1 MSLQSHNYEEIFCDA
16 VNQLIQSSLQGLS
29 FDITKNCSITDI
41 SERKYGKYQVSDGTI
56 KFTAYTNNTLFY
68 ELDDTVLVTVPEG
81 DFNRQAVII
90 GKLAN
95 PLTGSLN
102 IADPFE
108 NFLKG
113 TSNIC
118 PVSSSTFGL
127 CANGDQQLIQLM
139 DVKKDFFGFSQLGI
153 KADFSTLLQGQNIIR
168 GAYGIK
174 IILHRNGKEN
184 SVIDLT
190 FSSYD
195 MLGNPYEF
203 DSYFN
208 QQMVFNIPKNMNHI
222 TGIQVYFYQDGKF
235 EDGNNNRLVPLGVN
249 DLFVRNMEVYFGYE
263 SISNSEDLVEIA
275 SANLVYNTEDNHL
288 ISLRWFHKEEDG
300 NLIPITV
307 DNWNSADY
315 MVKWYQHQPGCPE
328 DQIDEYGGPNWKV
341 LAPQEDGD
349 YPFSYSFTPSL
360 LKTAEKIKAITFVK
374 SYPLHNNSQF
384 TEIAAYESNI
394 LTFENIDEE
403 TEGGS
408 KIPVDSLSNYLSLYF
423 EDGSEGNYFLYDQNG
438 LLINRQEIGSGY
450 PRRLSLRY
458 GGLEIDRNSQIFNSI
473 RSITWRAPKNN
484 QSSSMLIYDND
495 KYRELSPN
503 LLQESTAGACNEIWS
518 TTLSTLTDYQ
528 DVIMKLPIPTQEEF
542 GDHDELIIYQDIEH
556 SELGTFKFST
566 KIQLFNNN
574 EDMTDE
580 IRNQKANVSL
590 MIFLSQD
597 GLEWMSHP
605 YKKIFQINCGS
616 VQDISYSFKINSSH
630 KYLRVAIGYYKDQ
643 SDIAL
648 MPSKEN
654 QNFFIWGGMYTT
666 LQADLPYVEY
676 VAYPEE
682 NELGEKIICSH
693 FDYSISDIWQQ
704 SKSNNTIQCI
714 VDLGAEISSHSE
726 SLRFGPKG
734 SSGTENTF
742 LLEMLNGKNAIIAN
756 KGETLPIKVILF
768 NANGKEI
775 VLGQEEA
782 ENIEWKLIHNDSGY
796 LSYAV
801 DEKDKTKIILTS
813 NIDYVPLDN
822 YTILSASY
830 RHKAG
835 EPLLTTYLPI
845 PIKSKDCLGMTGAT
859 QVIYNSLGVPKYSEN
874 SYCAYLSNGEMLWN
888 WALAQAETNP
898 NPVAL
903 KPSLIN
909 STKEVF
915 LEAAALYSSGVSGGP
930 IFDKICIS
938 CDGYWSQPI
947 LVLQSRYDFAM
958 LNNWGG
964 DLTIDT
970 KNGTILSTMIG
981 AGTKDSQGTF
991 SGVLMGDVRSG
1002 TGNNTITNTGIYGF
1016 QNGVMSYALRDDG
1029 SGFFG
1034 AGANGRIE
1042 FDGNSGIIRSSNWK
1056 KSGNQWILSSTQEN
1070 ASGTLIDLDDGMFI
1084 AQSTNGDYI
1093 KFNNNQSGALE
1104 MSLSSLLIKMDSDGN
1119 YQNLDTFVSSKID
1132 ISADKIKTEVFSN
1145 QPSYTVRCSTPYDY
1159 LTKLLRFS
1167 KNDFEALCT
1176 LSEDKTTGVWNI
1188 PIGTI
1193 IEICCDG
1200 VSNTASTIN
1209 IQFGYNPSGEIDE
1222 ETGFPLIIGRSE
1234 VMTVNNPTNSST
1246 NLLQYSGNDVFSI
1259 RYMGN
1264 QEFEVVAPS
1273 YSAITQTATEIS
1285 SKVEAKV
1292 IDLQKQATYSATV
1305 STLATPMELT
1315 LLNAPNNITA
1325 NEFYKDGITLNV
1337 TIGPTYTG
1345 GTELADKELAFE
1357 YMGKKVK
1364 LYKNGAYVGA
1374 NGGNLLTWKAYTT
1387 LCFMYRTSING
1398 GRWVLIDSGSYAN
1411 YSEIKQTADHI
1422 TASVGVKSNGSIEKM
1437 GNSFSM
1443 TIDANGFYLCNNT
1456 AQAGNDN
1463 FIFRCNSGGIWIKGN
1478 GEFSGSLTADSTNFK
1493 ELAVEGFYSTYE
1505 GSKQYY
1511 QTKINKNQ
1519 IILAAEWTKSGAA
1532 RAGQIYIGAPG
1543 TNSSFDDISIYAVPL
1558 STHPANHGGYGN
1570 LGLSGKPWDMIY
1582 VKANESMRNVKEK
1595 VEVYNIDQAYEELK
1609 NLPIYTYNYQ
1619 GNTESCRTRFLGT
1632 MIDHL
1637 PTETIR
1643 ITPDNNTQYFEPTSL
1658 TYWNIA
1664 ATQAIQQK
1672 LENLDNK
1679 MNLLEE
1685 QINGINSNNLD

>member
-1 MSLQSHNYEEIFCDA
+1 
-16 VNQLIQSSLQGLS
+16 
-29 FDITKNCSITDI
+29 
-41 SERKYGKYQVSDGTI
+41 
-56 KFTAYTNNTLFY
+56 
-68 ELDDTVLVTVPEG
+68 
-81 DFNRQAVII
+81 
-90 GKLAN
+90 
-95 PLTGSLN
+95 
-102 IADPFE
+102 
-108 NFLKG
+108 
-113 TSNIC
+113 
-118 PVSSSTFGL
+118 
-127 CANGDQQLIQLM
+127 M
-139 DVKKDFFGFSQLGI
+139 DLKKDFFGFSQLGI
-153 KADFSTLLQGQNIIR
+153 KADFSTLLQGQNIVR

-174 IILHRNGKEN
+174 IILHRNEKEN

-208 QQMVFNIPKNMNHI
+208 QQMVFDIPKNMNHI
-222 TGIQVYFYQDGKF
+222 SGIQVYFYQDGKF
-235 EDGNNNRLVPLGVN
+235 EDGNNNRLVPLGIN
-249 DLFVRNMEVYFGYE
+249 DLFVKNVEIYFGYE

-275 SANLVYNTEDNHL
+275 SADLTYNKETNHL
-288 ISLRWFHKEEDG
+288 ISLRWFHREEDG
-300 NLIPITV
+300 NIIPITA

-328 DQIDEYGGPNWKV
+328 DQIDEYGGPNWKI
-341 LAPQEDGD
+341 LAPQTGED
-349 YPFSYSFTPSL
+349 YPFNYSFIPSL
-360 LKTAEKIKAITFVK
+360 LKTAEKIKAIAFVK

-408 KIPVDSLSNYLSLYF
+408 KIPIDSLSNHLSLYF

-473 RSITWRAPKNN
+473 KSITWRAPKNN
-484 QSSSMLIYDND
+484 QSNSMLIYDND
-495 KYRELSPN
+495 KYRELAPN
-503 LLQESTAGACNEIWS
+503 LLQESTAGACNEVWS
-518 TTLSTLTDYQ
+518 TTLGTLIDHQ

-566 KIQLFNNN
+566 RIQLFNNN

-580 IRNQKANVSL
+580 IRNQKADVSL

-597 GLEWMSHP
+597 GLEWMAHP

-616 VQDISYSFKINSSH
+616 EQDINYSFKISNSH

-643 SDIAL
+643 PDIAII
-648 MPSKEN
+648 PSREN
-654 QNFFIWGGMYTT
+654 QNFFVWGGMYTT

-682 NELGEKIICSH
+682 NESGEKIICSH
-693 FDYSISDIWQQ
+693 FDYSISDIWQP

-714 VDLGAEISSHSE
+714 VDLGVEISSHSE

-756 KGETLPIKVILF
+756 KGEVLPIKVILF

-801 DEKDKTKIILTS
+801 DEEDKTKIVLTS
-813 NIDYVPLDN
+813 NIDYVPSDN

-835 EPLLTTYLPI
+835 EPLLTAYLPI

-874 SYCAYLSNGEMLWN
+874 SYCAYLSDGEMLWN
-888 WALAQAETNP
+888 WALVQAETNP

-915 LEAAALYSSGVSGGP
+915 LEATALYSSGVSGGP

-958 LNNWGG
+958 LNSWGE

-970 KNGTILSTMIG
+970 KNGTILSTMVG
-981 AGTKDSQGTF
+981 AGTKDSQGAF

-1056 KSGNQWILSSTQEN
+1056 KSGNQWILSSTQGN
-1070 ASGTLIDLDDGMFI
+1070 ISGTLIDLDDGMFI

-1104 MSLSSLLIKMDSDGN
+1104 MSLSSLSIKMDGDGN
-1119 YQNLDTFVSSKID
+1119 YQDLDTFVSSKID
-1132 ISADKIKTEVFSN
+1132 ISANELRSEYNAQANYVAKVETQDTNSQKWLRFSPSDAEKLYNEETGWQLKTGSIISVLFPYGNKASSMTFNLCQDNGPDSDVSKVDEVTYPVRVNSTDINFLKCNNGDTLNFMFVGAEKINGDTQGYFELVGVGQSIITQTASEIKTEVFAN
-1145 QPSYTVRCSTPYDY
+1145 KPSYTVHCSTPYDY
-1159 LTKLLRFS
+1159 STKLLRFS

-1176 LSEDKTTGVWNI
+1176 LSEDRMTGIWNI
-1188 PIGTI
+1188 PTGTI

-1200 VSNTASTIN
+1200 VSNTASTID
-1209 IQFGYNPSGEIDE
+1209 IQLGYNPPGEKDE
-1222 ETGFPLIIGRSE
+1222 ETGYPLIIGRSE
-1234 VMTVNNPTNSST
+1234 VMTVNNPTNSLT

-1264 QEFEVVAPS
+1264 KKFEVVAPS

-1292 IDLQKQATYSATV
+1292 ADLQKQATYSATV
-1305 STLATPMELT
+1305 STLATVMDLT
-1315 LLNAPNNITA
+1315 LLNAPKDMTA
-1325 NEFYKDGITLNV
+1325 DEFYKDGITLNV
-1337 TIGPTYTG
+1337 TIGPEYTG
-1345 GTELADKELAFE
+1345 AELANKELAFK
-1357 YMGKKVK
+1357 YKGKTVK
-1364 LYKNGAYVGA
+1364 LYKHGGYVGV
-1374 NGGNLLTWKAYTT
+1374 NGGNLLTWKRYTT
-1387 LCFMYRTSING
+1387 LCFMYRTSVNG
-1398 GRWVLIDSGSYAN
+1398 ERWVLVDSGSYTN

-1422 TASVGVKSNGSIEKM
+1422 TASVGVQEDGSVKKKGNG
-1437 GNSFSM
+1437 FSM
-1443 TIDANGFYLCNNT
+1443 TIDANGFYLYGGNNNT
-1456 AQAGNDN
+1456 QASSTN
-1463 FIFRCNSGGIWIKGN
+1463 FIFRCNNSGVWIKGN
-1478 GEFSGSLTADSTNFK
+1478 GEFSGNLTAAETSFK
-1493 ELAVEGFYSTYE
+1493 KLKVDAIKIG
-1505 GSKQYY
+1505 GNQYV
-1511 QTKINKNQ
+1511 
-1519 IILAAEWTKSGAA
+1519 
-1532 RAGQIYIGAPG
+1532 
-1543 TNSSFDDISIYAVPL
+1543 SSFDSGRIILVAGKGDDAGTVNGTGGQLIIGSPDYSDWDDVTLQTRLIREENL
-1558 STHPANHGGYGN
+1558 QSSGYGN
-1570 LGLSGKPWDMIY
+1570 IGTPNEKWSTIY
-1582 VKANESMRNVKEK
+1582 VASNSSVREMKENI
-1595 VEVYNIDQAYEELK
+1595 EIYNQEQAYEELK
-1609 NLPIYTYNYQ
+1609 NIPIYTYKYKDAGDASQ
-1619 GNTESCRTRFLGT
+1619 TLFLGT
-1632 MIDHL
+1632 MIDYMPIEFMHTTSESDGTMFQ
-1637 PTETIR
+1637 P
-1643 ITPDNNTQYFEPTSL
+1643 NNIIF
-1658 TYWNIA
+1658 WNIA
-1664 ATQAIQQK
+1664 ASQVMQQK
-1672 LENLDNK
+1672 LEDLIERVEY
-1679 MNLLEE
+1679 LEQKE
-1685 QINGINSNNLD
+1685 AAYGIN

>member
-184 SVIDLT
+184 SVMDLT

-249 DLFVRNMEVYFGYE
+249 DLFVKNVEVYFGYE

-275 SANLVYNTEDNHL
+275 SADLTYSTESNHL

-300 NLIPITV
+300 DIIPITAS
-307 DNWNSADY
+307 NWNSADY
-315 MVKWYQHQPGCPE
+315 TIRWYQHQPGCPE
-328 DQIDEYGGPNWKV
+328 EQTDEYGGPNWKV
-341 LAPQEDGD
+341 LPSQENED

-360 LKTAEKIKAITFVK
+360 LKTAEKIKAIAFVK

-384 TEIAAYESNI
+384 TEMAAYESNI

-408 KIPVDSLSNYLSLYF
+408 KIPIDSLSNHLSLYF

-450 PRRLSLRY
+450 SRRLSLRY

-473 RSITWRAPKNN
+473 KSITWRAPKNSQFN
-484 QSSSMLIYDND
+484 SMLIYDDD
-495 KYRELSPN
+495 KYKELAPN
-503 LLQESTAGACNEIWS
+503 LLQESVAGACNEIWN
-518 TTLSTLTDYQ
+518 TTLGTLIDYQ

-542 GDHDELIIYQDIEH
+542 GDYDELMIYQDIEH

-566 KIQLFNNN
+566 NIQLFNNN

-580 IRNQKANVSL
+580 IRNQKADVSL

-597 GLEWMSHP
+597 GLEWMAHP

-616 VQDISYSFKINSSH
+616 EQDISHSFKINNSH

-643 SDIAL
+643 PDIAIV
-648 MPSKEN
+648 PSKKN
-654 QNFFIWGGMYTT
+654 QNFFVWGGVYTT

-682 NELGEKIICSH
+682 NELGEKIICSY

-704 SKSNNTIQCI
+704 GKSNNTIQCI
-714 VDLGAEISSHSE
+714 VDLGIETSSHSE

-756 KGETLPIKVILF
+756 KGEVLPIKVILF

-801 DEKDKTKIILTS
+801 DEEDKTKIILTS
-813 NIDYVPLDN
+813 NIDYVPSDN

-830 RHKAG
+830 RHEVG
-835 EPLLTTYLPI
+835 EPLLTAYLPI
-845 PIKSKDCLGMTGAT
+845 PIKSKDCLGMSGAT
-859 QVIYNSLGVPKYSEN
+859 QVIYNNLGAPKYSES
-874 SYCAYLSNGEMLWN
+874 SYCAYLFDGEMLWN
-888 WALAQAETNP
+888 WILVQAETNP
-898 NPVAL
+898 NPVTL

-909 STKEVF
+909 NAKEVS
-915 LEAAALYSSGVSGGP
+915 LEATTLYSSGVSGGP
-930 IFDKICIS
+930 IFDKACVS
-938 CDGYWSQPI
+938 CDGCWSQPI
-947 LVLQSRYDFAM
+947 LVLQSKYDFAM
-958 LNNWGG
+958 LNNWGE

-970 KNGTILSTMIG
+970 KNGTILSTMVG
-981 AGTKDSQGTF
+981 AGSKDSQGTF

-1002 TGNNTITNTGIYGF
+1002 TENNAITNTGIYGF

-1056 KSGNQWILSSTQEN
+1056 KSGNQWILSSTQGN

-1084 AQSTNGDYI
+1084 AQSANGDYI
-1093 KFNNNQSGALE
+1093 KFNNNQSGTLE
-1104 MSLSSLLIKMDSDGN
+1104 MSLSSLSIKMDSDGN
-1119 YQNLDTFVSSKID
+1119 YQDLDTFVSSKID
-1132 ISADKIKTEVFSN
+1132 ISANEIKTEVFSN
-1145 QPSYTVRCSTPYDY
+1145 QPSYTVHCSTPYDY
-1159 LTKLLRFS
+1159 PTKLLRFS
-1167 KNDFEALCT
+1167 RNDFEALCT

-1200 VSNTASTIN
+1200 VSNTASTIDV
-1209 IQFGYNPSGEIDE
+1209 QLGYSPPGETDE
-1222 ETGFPLIIGRSE
+1222 ETGYPLIIGRSE
-1234 VMTVNNPTNSST
+1234 VMAVNNPTDSLT

-1264 QEFEVVAPS
+1264 KKFEVVTPS
-1273 YSAITQTATEIS
+1273 CSAITQTATEIS

-1292 IDLQKQATYSATV
+1292 TDLQKQATYSATV

-1315 LLNAPNNITA
+1315 LLNVPKNITA
-1325 NEFYKDGITLNV
+1325 DEFYKDGITLNV
-1337 TIGPTYTG
+1337 TIGPKYTG
-1345 GTELADKELAFE
+1345 GELANKELAF
-1357 YMGKKVK
+1357 
-1364 LYKNGAYVGA
+1364 LYKGKTVRLYKHGKYVGV
-1374 NGGNLLTWKAYTT
+1374 NGGNLLTWKEYTT

-1398 GRWVLIDSGSYAN
+1398 ERWVLIDSGSYAN

-1422 TASVGVKSNGSIEKM
+1422 TASVGVQTDGSVKKKGNG
-1437 GNSFSM
+1437 FSM
-1443 TIDANGFYLCNNT
+1443 TIDANGFYLYGGSNNT
-1456 AQAGNDN
+1456 QASSTN
-1463 FIFRCNSGGIWIKGN
+1463 FIFRCNNSGVWIKGN
-1478 GEFSGSLTADSTNFK
+1478 GEFSGNLTAAETSFK
-1493 ELAVEGFYSTYE
+1493 KLKVDAIKIG
-1505 GSKQYY
+1505 GKQY
-1511 QTKINKNQ
+1511 I
-1519 IILAAEWTKSGAA
+1519 
-1532 RAGQIYIGAPG
+1532 
-1543 TNSSFDDISIYAVPL
+1543 SSFDSGRIILVAGKGDDTGTVNGTGGQLIIGSPDYSDWDDVTLQTRLIREENL
-1558 STHPANHGGYGN
+1558 QSSGYGN
-1570 LGLSGKPWDMIY
+1570 IGTPNEKWSTIY
-1582 VKANESMRNVKEK
+1582 VASNSSVREIKENI
-1595 VEVYNIDQAYEELK
+1595 EIYNQEQAYEELK
-1609 NLPIYTYNYQ
+1609 NIPIYTYKYKDAGDASQ
-1619 GNTESCRTRFLGT
+1619 TLFLGT
-1632 MIDHL
+1632 MIDYMPIEFMHTTSESDGTMFQ
-1637 PTETIR
+1637 P
-1643 ITPDNNTQYFEPTSL
+1643 NNIIF
-1658 TYWNIA
+1658 WNIA
-1664 ATQAIQQK
+1664 VSQVMQQK
-1672 LENLDNK
+1672 LENLIDRVEY
-1679 MNLLEE
+1679 LEQKE
-1685 QINGINSNNLD
+1685 AAYGIN